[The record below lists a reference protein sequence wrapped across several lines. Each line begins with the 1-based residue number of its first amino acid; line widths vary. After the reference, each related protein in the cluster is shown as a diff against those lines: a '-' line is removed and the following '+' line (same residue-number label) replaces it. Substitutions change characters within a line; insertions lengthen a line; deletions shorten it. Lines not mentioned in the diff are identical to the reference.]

1 VRILALADNDDFK
14 WAGPNQP
21 VDLVVSCGDV
31 YDSLIVT
38 AAQGCS
44 APHVLAVKGNHDS
57 AGRFP
62 PPIIDV
68 HLRVVT
74 LPNGFRVAGF
84 NGCCRYKPRGHF
96 LYDQDEATRLLQQ
109 LGAAD
114 ILIAHNSPQ
123 GVHEIDD
130 DVHQGF
136 RGLSEYLRTH
146 SPRLLVHGHQHIS
159 RETLVESTRVV
170 AVYGHAFIET

>member
-14 WAGPNQP
+14 WAGPNEP

-31 YDSLIVT
+31 YDSLILS
-38 AAQGCS
+38 ASQLCS
-44 APHVLAVKGNHDS
+44 APQVLAVKGNHDS

-62 PPIIDV
+62 SPIIDV
-68 HLRVVT
+68 HLRIVT
-74 LPNGFRVAGF
+74 LPNGFRVSGF
-84 NGCCRYKPRGHF
+84 NGCFRYKPIGHF

-109 LGAAD
+109 VGAAD
-114 ILIAHNSPQ
+114 ILITHNSPH

-136 RGLSEYLRTH
+136 RGLSQYIRTH
-146 SPRLLVHGHQHIS
+146 SPRLLVHGHQHVS
-159 RETLVESTRVV
+159 QETLLYRTRVV
-170 AVYGHAFIET
+170 GVYGHAFIEI